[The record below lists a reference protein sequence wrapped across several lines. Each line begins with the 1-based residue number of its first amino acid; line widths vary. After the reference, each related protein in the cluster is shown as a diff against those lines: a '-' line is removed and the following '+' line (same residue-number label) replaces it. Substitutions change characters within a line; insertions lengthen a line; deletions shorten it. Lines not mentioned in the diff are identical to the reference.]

1 MHYIWNTQKQR
12 QTSKKKEK
20 VENGLNIHQEEKD

>member
-1 MHYIWNTQKQR
+1 MTHGKNKGR

-20 VENGLNIHQEEKD
+20 VENGLNIHQEDKD